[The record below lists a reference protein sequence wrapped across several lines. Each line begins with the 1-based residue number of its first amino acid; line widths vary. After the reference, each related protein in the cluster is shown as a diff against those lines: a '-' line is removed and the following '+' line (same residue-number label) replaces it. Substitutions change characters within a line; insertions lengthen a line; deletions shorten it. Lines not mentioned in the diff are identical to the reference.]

1 MSLATIASALAYF
14 EVDRE
19 EFFSKSRFTRP
30 VTARQ
35 AVSYV
40 MKTRDGTSYS
50 SIGLRLKRDHS
61 TIIHAVEKVEETLA
75 KDDELRI
82 WVEAQMAIPK
92 HPLHPTF
99 IDNPYRMNMSV
110 SGRKPAPN
118 EKPPVLIDLPNFR
131 PVPKP
136 PEKAEPNRFHID
148 ESAEVGGKVLHMNK
162 DGNCLVDHLDLVR
175 IERGSQ
181 KLMKAILREH
191 PERRRA

>member
-40 MKTRDGTSYS
+40 MKTRDGISYS

-61 TIIHAVEKVEETLA
+61 TIIHAVEKVEEALA

-82 WVEAQMAIPK
+82 WVEAQMDLPP
-92 HPLHPTF
+92 HSRDVLLVQ
-99 IDNPYRMNMSV
+99 NPYRFKHSPV
-110 SGRKPAPN
+110 VITRSSKPAT
-118 EKPPVLIDLPNFR
+118 PPLIIPNFQM
-131 PVPKP
+131 VQKP
-136 PEKAEPNRFHID
+136 ITPPQFEDMEINRYRSI
-148 ESAEVGGKVLHMNK
+148 KVNA
-162 DGNCLVDHLDLVR
+162 DGNTIEDHRELVR
-175 IERGSQ
+175 IERGSK